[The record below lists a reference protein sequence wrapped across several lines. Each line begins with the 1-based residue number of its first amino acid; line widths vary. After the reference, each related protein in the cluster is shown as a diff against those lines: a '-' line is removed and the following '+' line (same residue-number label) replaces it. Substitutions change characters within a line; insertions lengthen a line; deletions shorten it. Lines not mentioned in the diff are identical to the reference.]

1 MTLSRHKAG
10 WPIVA
15 GLLAAVGV
23 SGCASSSTTPGM
35 RLQAQPKGYAADVP
49 LPEGFLLV
57 ENKSGE
63 RYESGKRQELRHVY
77 RGRAE
82 KSEVREFYR
91 REMPLLRWVSESDT
105 LTGGAY
111 SLKFRKAHEVCDITI
126 SDRRGLLASGTEV
139 LVVIHPPPRG
149 AASSRS
155 GIIP

>member
-1 MTLSRHKAG
+1 MALSRHKAR
-10 WPIVA
+10 WPFAA
-15 GLLAAVGV
+15 GLLGAVWV
-23 SGCASSSTTPGM
+23 AGCAGPSSTPGM

-57 ENKSGE
+57 EGKSGE
-63 RYESGKRQELRHVY
+63 RYEAGKRQELRHVY

-105 LTGGAY
+105 LNHGAY
-111 SLKFRKAHEVCDITI
+111 ALRFRKAHEVCDITI

-139 LVVIHPPPRG
+139 LVVICPPARG
-149 AASSRS
+149 APSSRT
-155 GIIP
+155 GMIP